1 VPSLVDRLSWIRKE
15 LRGTPMALTG
25 HLLGMGI
32 ITGVLR
38 DIDTQGPW
46 HWWLLP
52 CLCAWVGR
60 WLLLERL
67 GVWHGRMPAALLLRW
82 ERQDRALVLF
92 QGAWTGAACGLYQ
105 PMASGLEQSTL
116 MIVVF
121 VCVVSAIPSL
131 LGRVHLFASY
141 AVVTVG
147 PLAVAVLQDTADA
160 ERLHLV
166 GSLVLLVALVVWM
179 LAGHRALVGH
189 LFRQRSLAQG
199 LRLQLAE
206 QAARAQA
213 ARLSAEQD
221 SHAKS
226 ALIASAGHD
235 IRQPLLALRLYALQ
249 LRAGLCG
256 PREESILQAINC
268 GLNSMETMIGDL
280 LDVARAEVG
289 AMAPQPTRVCMQD
302 VYARLMPQVG
312 PLALDKG
319 LSLRWRGGHREVW
332 GDAQMMERALR
343 NLVLNAIEHTE
354 SGGVLVGAR
363 PQGSAVVLQVWDS
376 GCGLDDEAQLR
387 VFEDHYQVR
396 PEHGRGC
403 GLGLGI
409 VRRLCHLMDAQV
421 RLRSRRGCGT
431 VFELRF
437 RATAE
442 EAGPEGRFQ
451 LGW

>member
-1 VPSLVDRLSWIRKE
+1 
-15 LRGTPMALTG
+15 MALAG
-25 HLLGMGI
+25 HLLGMGV

-67 GVWHGRMPAALLLRW
+67 GVRHGRLPAAQLLRW
-82 ERQDRALVLF
+82 ERQDRSLVLF

-121 VCVVSAIPSL
+121 ACVVSAIPSL
-131 LGRVHLFASY
+131 LGRVHLFASH
-141 AVVTVG
+141 AALTVG
-147 PLAVAVLQDTADA
+147 PLAVAVLLDTSDA
-160 ERLHLV
+160 EHLHLV

-179 LAGHRALVGH
+179 LASHRALVQH
-189 LFRQRSLAQG
+189 LLRQKSVAQR

-213 ARLSAEQD
+213 AYLKAEQD

-249 LRAGLCG
+249 LRAGQCG
-256 PREESILQAINC
+256 PLGEPILRAIDS
-268 GLNSMETMIGDL
+268 GLNSMEAMVGDL

-289 AMAPQPTRVCMQD
+289 AMAPQPTRVSMQELY
-302 VYARLMPQVG
+302 VRLLPQVG

-376 GCGLDDEAQLR
+376 GCGLDDEAQSR

-437 RATAE
+437 RNTAE
-442 EAGPEGRFQ
+442 AARPGERPQ